1 MPEIPP
7 IDGMSPADIA
17 AEVRALANVAAAE
30 AMEVAEEAEEVAAEV
45 AADPNATDAQVTGA
59 QDVANEAEAVR
70 ALSQLLQTPDVNVGL
85 ADDMAF
91 LSDSKI
97 ASA

>member
-1 MPEIPP
+1 MPP

-17 AEVRALANVAAAE
+17 AEVRALANIEAAE

-45 AADPNATDAQVTGA
+45 AADPNATDAQVAEA

-70 ALSQLLQTPDVNVGL
+70 ICCRL
-85 ADDMAF
+85 
-91 LSDSKI
+91 
-97 ASA
+97 